1 MNPSTSTAA
10 AARFDPVARGYA
22 IVYHPAS
29 VNHCPGC
36 GHSNWHVGRFTAEC
50 AFCETALP
58 LDHGARMTGWQ
69 VA

>member
-1 MNPSTSTAA
+1 MNPYTTSQEAT
-10 AARFDPVARGYA
+10 RFNPVTRGYA
-22 IVYHPAS
+22 IMYRPSS

-36 GHSNWHVGRFTAEC
+36 GHSNWLVGRFTAEC

-69 VA
+69 AA